1 MEYERVFEPELCNKP
16 AAGDID
22 GSSAL
27 REVFSIGPIRAV
39 HQVWHMMLMPRE
51 DD

>member
-39 HQVWHMMLMPRE
+39 HQGLAYDVDAERG
-51 DD
+51 